1 MSVTSVE
8 RAFQLLRAVPTSD
21 GTLSGLSRETGLPV
35 ATVSRLMSALE
46 KAGAVLRNDEKVY
59 RIGPALVELASSEPG
74 PYDLLALATAHLSEL
89 AAQTNETAGV
99 VEAVGTELVHLGQVA
114 TEHDVSVRD
123 WTGFR
128 VAAHSGAVGFV
139 LMAFWDDAVLDEY
152 LAGELEVFSPATMT
166 DPEQIRTRLEVVR
179 AQGWLWSTDE
189 YALGVT
195 TVAAA
200 VLDRE
205 G

>member
-1 MSVTSVE
+1 M
-8 RAFQLLRAVPTSD
+8 
-21 GTLSGLSRETGLPV
+21 
-35 ATVSRLMSALE
+35 
-46 KAGAVLRNDEKVY
+46 
-59 RIGPALVELASSEPG
+59 
-74 PYDLLALATAHLSEL
+74 
-89 AAQTNETAGV
+89 
-99 VEAVGTELVHLGQVA
+99 HLGQVA

-166 DPEQIRTRLEVVR
+166 DPEQIRARLEVVR
-179 AQGWLWSTDE
+179 SRGWLWSTDE

-205 G
+205 GHAVGNLHVHGPSYRFPGTTEPDVLGRIVHERALAISTVLGFRPQQGNGD